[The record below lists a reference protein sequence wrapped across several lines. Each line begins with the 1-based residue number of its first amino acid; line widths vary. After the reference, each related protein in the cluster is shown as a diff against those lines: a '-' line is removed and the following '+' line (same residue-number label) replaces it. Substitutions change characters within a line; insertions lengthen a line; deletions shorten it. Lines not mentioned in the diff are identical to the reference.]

1 MGQAFLYLCRHGAAT
16 GWLLQVQLGFS
27 ETGAHRVLR
36 KLKALGVVEPILK
49 VPQRRMRR
57 SGPMP
62 TIWGLVGHCSD
73 EEVARAVTLHY
84 RALSPKYR
92 AAEKVAQ
99 TILDEFTE
107 DRPLEVRYIDI
118 MQKVRAM
125 KIPYSGP
132 DIADLAAQ
140 YLHEKGIKIWR

>member
-1 MGQAFLYLCRHGAAT
+1 
-16 GWLLQVQLGFS
+16 VQLGLP
-27 ETGAHRVLR
+27 EATAHRVLR
-36 KLKALGVVEPILK
+36 NLRALGIVEPILK
-49 VPQRRMRR
+49 VPQRCMRR

-92 AAEKVAQ
+92 AAEKVVQ
-99 TILDEFTE
+99 TILDEFKQ
-107 DRPLEVRYIDI
+107 DQPMEVKYTDI
-118 MQKVRAM
+118 MIRVKAM

-132 DIADLAAQ
+132 GVANLAAQ